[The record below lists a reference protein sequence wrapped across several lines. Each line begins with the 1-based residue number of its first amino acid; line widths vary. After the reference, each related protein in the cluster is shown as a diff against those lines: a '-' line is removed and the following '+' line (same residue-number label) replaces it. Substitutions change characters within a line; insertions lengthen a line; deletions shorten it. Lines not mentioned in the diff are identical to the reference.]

1 MQSTQKCV
9 KRLMLGEERAYRQYI
24 RGYNVYMISWKPLVG
39 EYLQSEKEQTK
50 VVDKNT
56 VAVVRHNSHYKK
68 EMVNHVQQKSL

>member
-24 RGYNVYMISWKPLVG
+24 RGYNV
-39 EYLQSEKEQTK
+39 YLQSEKEQTK

>member
-39 EYLQSEKEQTK
+39 ECLHCKKEPTK
-50 VVDKNT
+50 EVDENT
-56 VAVVRHNSHYKK
+56 VAVVRQNSRYKK
-68 EMVNHVQQKSL
+68 EMVDHMQQKSS

>member
-1 MQSTQKCV
+1 
-9 KRLMLGEERAYRQYI
+9 
-24 RGYNVYMISWKPLVG
+24 MISWKPLVG

-50 VVDKNT
+50 IVDKNT